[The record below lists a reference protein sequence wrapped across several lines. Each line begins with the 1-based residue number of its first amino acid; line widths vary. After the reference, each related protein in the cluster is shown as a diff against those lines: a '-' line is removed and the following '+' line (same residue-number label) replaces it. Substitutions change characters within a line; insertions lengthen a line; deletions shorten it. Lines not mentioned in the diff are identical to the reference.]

1 MARTRRGKATD
12 KEPIAVTRR
21 VIKSG
26 RSFYISIP
34 PEFIE
39 KHRLQKGDAV
49 PIVCDT
55 VLKVIPC
62 KEI

>member
-1 MARTRRGKATD
+1 MAITRRGKTTG
-12 KEPIAVTRR
+12 KEPIAVIRR
-21 VIKSG
+21 IIKSG

-39 KHRLQKGDAV
+39 KHGLQKGDAV
-49 PIVCDT
+49 PVVCDT